1 MTDETKQAIAETVT
15 AWCNEC
21 RLHAAQVII
30 WNADIDEVE
39 LIAQEAEGYLPADIS
54 GQQTSNKIRSLIS
67 ELDHKQMR
75 AIRAYISLLLEG
87 PCKTPECQEDCNE
100 GQRAL

>member
-1 MTDETKQAIAETVT
+1 MSDESKQAIADTVL

-21 RLHAAQVII
+21 RLHAAKLII
-30 WNADIDEVE
+30 WNAEINEVE
-39 LIAQEAEGYLPADIS
+39 QIAQEAEGYLPTIM
-54 GQQTSNKIRSLIS
+54 GNQVTSNKIRSLIS

-87 PCKTPECQEDCNE
+87 PCKTPECQEDCNVS
-100 GQRAL
+100 

>member
-1 MTDETKQAIAETVT
+1 MSDESKQAIADTVL

-21 RLHAAQVII
+21 RLQAAKMII
-30 WNADIDEVE
+30 WNAEIDEVE
-39 LIAQEAEGYLPADIS
+39 QIAKEAEGYLRAIIGS
-54 GQQTSNKIRSLIS
+54 QATSNHIRSLIS

-87 PCKTPECQEDCNE
+87 PCKTPECQEDCNVS
-100 GQRAL
+100 